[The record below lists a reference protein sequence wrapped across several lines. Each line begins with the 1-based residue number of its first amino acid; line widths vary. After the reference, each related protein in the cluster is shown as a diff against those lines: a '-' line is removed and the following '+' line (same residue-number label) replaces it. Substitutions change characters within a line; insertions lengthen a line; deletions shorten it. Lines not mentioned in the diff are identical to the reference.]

1 MQGVR
6 RTEKETMRKKCAC
19 LYDILYYRRSQYYIG
34 EYSDMDDKINTSLPE
49 VFRNESDLEPE
60 KNEEWYTPISI
71 EEFNE
76 EMDKLIM
83 ERLSDEK
90 NE

>member
-1 MQGVR
+1 MCEGQR
-6 RTEKETMRKKCAC
+6 KKLCAKKCAC
-19 LYDILYYRRSQYYIG
+19 LYDILYYRRIQYYIG

-60 KNEEWYTPISI
+60 KNEEWSTPISI

-90 NE
+90 KE

>member
-1 MQGVR
+1 
-6 RTEKETMRKKCAC
+6 
-19 LYDILYYRRSQYYIG
+19 
-34 EYSDMDDKINTSLPE
+34 MDDKINTSLPE

-60 KNEEWYTPISI
+60 KNEEWSTPISI